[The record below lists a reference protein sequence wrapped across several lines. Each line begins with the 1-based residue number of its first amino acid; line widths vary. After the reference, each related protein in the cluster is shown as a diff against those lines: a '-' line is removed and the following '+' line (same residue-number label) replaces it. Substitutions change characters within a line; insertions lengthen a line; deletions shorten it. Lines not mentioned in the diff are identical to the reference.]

1 MTLTTTIDATR
12 GKFDW
17 TKPVLWLFAVCLVV
31 LVGLPL
37 SWLAIYA
44 FSNKAGHVTLQN
56 FVTLFTDPDF
66 LDPLLTTAII
76 ATTSATLCCVV
87 AAPMGWLVS
96 RTDMPGRQFI
106 RALVTASFVT
116 PPFLGAVAWELLA
129 APNSGLLNQLYRLVT
144 GQDAGEHLFNIY
156 SLTGIIFVISCYT
169 FPFVFVLVANALDNM
184 PGELEDASAILGGK
198 AWTTARR
205 VTIPLA
211 LPALVAGALI
221 AFLQAMTLFG
231 SPAILALPAGFHT
244 MTTKIWSLF
253 QYPPKLELAAAAAV
267 PLLVLTIVLLQA
279 QKFILGRR
287 GYSVVGGKYGAP
299 RRVERGGWR
308 WFALGFCLVV
318 LLNPVFLP
326 YLALLNAA
334 FSPNATTLVTP
345 TTFTLHNI
353 VFVFTEL
360 SSTQLALKTA
370 VILGTAAATI
380 GTILALVIAYVTT
393 RRVIAGHRLLGF
405 LATAPVAVPGI
416 VLGVGLFLSYT
427 RPPFVLYGTL
437 WILLIAF
444 LAIHLP
450 SAYQQLQAAFLTIHP
465 ELEDASR
472 ILGATRLQSLRKIT
486 APLLRTVLIAT
497 WCFIFIG
504 VMRELSAAIVLFTS
518 QTKVLSVLIYD
529 LNESGDL
536 AAIAVLGIAMLIIT
550 FAVGLA
556 VTQTP
561 GGGNGA
567 TRLRTSW
574 AVLPAKAGTHHPWRQ
589 RSKKPLLHC
598 RKTTVRAV

>member
-1 MTLTTTIDATR
+1 MTIVQEAGVASPPAR
-12 GKFDW
+12 IDW
-17 TKPVLWLFAVCLVV
+17 TKPVLYLAAALLIV
-31 LVGLPL
+31 LIVLPL
-37 SWLAIYA
+37 SWLAVY
-44 FSNKAGHVTLQN
+44 SVTDRDDRLTLLN

-66 LDPLLTTAII
+66 LDPLFTTAII
-76 ATTSATLCCVV
+76 ATTSAVICCLI
-87 AAPMGWLVS
+87 AAPIGWLVS

-129 APNSGLLNQLYRLVT
+129 APNSGLLNQLFRLVT
-144 GQDAGEHLFNIY
+144 NAEADEHLFNIY

-169 FPFVFVLVANALDNM
+169 FPFVFVLVANALDTM
-184 PGELEDASAILGGK
+184 PGELEDASAILGGS

-253 QYPPKLELAAAAAV
+253 QYPPKLELAAAAAI
-267 PLLVLTIVLLQA
+267 PLLLLTILLLQA

-299 RRVERGGWR
+299 RRVELKRWR
-308 WFALGFCLVV
+308 WAALGFCLVV

-326 YLALLNAA
+326 YFALFNAA

-345 TTFTLHNI
+345 STFTLHNV

-360 SSTQLALKTA
+360 SSTQLALKNT
-370 VILGTAAATI
+370 VILGTATATI
-380 GTILALVIAYVTT
+380 GTALALVLAYVTT
-393 RRVIAGHRLLGF
+393 RRLIRGHQLLGF
-405 LATAPVAVPGI
+405 LATAPVAIPGI

-444 LAIHLP
+444 LTISLP
-450 SAYQQLQAAFLTIHP
+450 SAYQQLQAAFRTIHP
-465 ELEDASR
+465 ELEEASR
-472 ILGATRLQSLRKIT
+472 ILGATRLESLWRIT
-486 APLLRTVLIAT
+486 APLLRTGVIAT

-504 VMRELSAAIVLFTS
+504 VMRELSAAIILFTS

-536 AAIAVLGIAMLIIT
+536 AAISVLGLAMLIIT
-550 FAVGLA
+550 FAVVLA
-556 VTQTP
+556 VNRIP
-561 GGGNGA
+561 MFGSNVSA
-567 TRLRTSW
+567 RLRN
-574 AVLPAKAGTHHPWRQ
+574 G
-589 RSKKPLLHC
+589 
-598 RKTTVRAV
+598 

>member
-1 MTLTTTIDATR
+1 MTITTTIDGSK

-17 TKPVLWLFAVCLVV
+17 SRPVLALVAACLVLLIV
-31 LVGLPL
+31 LPL
-37 SWLAIYA
+37 SWLALY
-44 FSNKAGHVTLQN
+44 SVTDKAGRVTLQN
-56 FVTLFTDPDF
+56 FVTLFSDPDF
-66 LDPLLTTAII
+66 LDPLMTTAII
-76 ATTSATLCCVV
+76 ATSSALICCIV

-129 APNSGLLNQLYRLVT
+129 APNSGLLNQFYRLIS
-144 GQDAGEHLFNIY
+144 GQEAGEHLFNIY

-184 PGELEDASAILGGK
+184 PGELEDASAILGGR

-267 PLLVLTIVLLQA
+267 PLLLLTILLLQA

-299 RRVERGGWR
+299 RRVEMGGWR
-308 WFALGFCLVV
+308 WAALGFCLLI
-318 LLNPVFLP
+318 LLSPVFLP
-326 YLALLNAA
+326 YFALLNAA

-345 TTFTLHNI
+345 ATATLHNI

-360 SSTQLALKTA
+360 SSTQLALKNT
-370 VILGTAAATI
+370 VILGASTATI
-380 GTILALVIAYVTT
+380 GTVLALVIAYVTT
-393 RRVIAGHRLLGF
+393 RRAITGHRLLGF

-444 LAIHLP
+444 LTINLP
-450 SAYQQLQAAFLTIHP
+450 SAYQQLQAAFATIHP

-472 ILGATRLQSLRKIT
+472 ILGATRLQSLRQIT
-486 APLLRTVLIAT
+486 APLLRTGVIAT

-504 VMRELSAAIVLFTS
+504 VMRELSAAVILFTS

-536 AAIAVLGIAMLIIT
+536 AAISVLGIAMLGIT
-550 FAVGLA
+550 FAVVLA
-556 VTQTP
+556 VNQIP
-561 GGGNGA
+561 GFGTGA
-567 TRLRTSW
+567 TARLRNS
-574 AVLPAKAGTHHPWRQ
+574 
-589 RSKKPLLHC
+589 
-598 RKTTVRAV
+598 

>member
-1 MTLTTTIDATR
+1 MTIALPAESAPRPHKIDLSWPILILFAAILC
-12 GKFDW
+12 
-17 TKPVLWLFAVCLVV
+17 VLIILPMSWLFYYSFVDRAGAFTLDNFRKLV
-31 LVGLPL
+31 
-37 SWLAIYA
+37 SDQS
-44 FSNKAGHVTLQN
+44 F
-56 FVTLFTDPDF
+56 D
-66 LDPLLTTAII
+66 DPLITTVILATSSSVICCI
-76 ATTSATLCCVV
+76 A
-87 AAPMGWLVS
+87 AAPMGWLVA
-96 RTDMPGRQFI
+96 RTDMPLRRTV

-116 PPFLGAVAWELLA
+116 PPFLGAIAWELLA
-129 APNSGLLNQLYRLVT
+129 APNSGLVNQAYRALT
-144 GQDAGEHLFNIY
+144 GLGQDEHLFNIY
-156 SLTGIIFVISCYT
+156 SLPGLIFVISCYT
-169 FPFVFVLVANALDNM
+169 LPYVFVLVANSLDRI
-184 PGELEDASAILGGK
+184 PGELEDASSILGGR

-211 LPALVAGALI
+211 LPALLAGALV

-267 PLLVLTIVLLQA
+267 PLLLLTILLLQG
-279 QKFILGRR
+279 QKFLLGRR
-287 GYSVVGGKYGAP
+287 GFSVLGGKYGAP
-299 RRVERGGWR
+299 RLIWLGRWR
-308 WFALGFCLVV
+308 WAALAFCLIV

-345 TTFTLHNI
+345 STMTLHNI

-360 SSTQLALKTA
+360 SSTQLALKNT
-370 VILGTAAATI
+370 VILGTATATI

-393 RRVIAGHRLLGF
+393 RRVIAGHRVLGF
-405 LATAPVAVPGI
+405 LATAPIAVPGI

-437 WILLIAF
+437 WILLVAF
-444 LAIHLP
+444 LTINLP
-450 SAYQQLQAAFLTIHP
+450 SAYQQLQAAFATIHP

-472 ILGATRLQSLRKIT
+472 ILGATRLQALWQIT
-486 APLLRTVLIAT
+486 APLLRTGVIAT

-536 AAIAVLGIAMLIIT
+536 AAISVLGIAMLVIT
-550 FAVGLA
+550 FAVVLA
-556 VTQTP
+556 VNRIP
-561 GGGNGA
+561 MFGGGA
-567 TRLRTSW
+567 AARLRNS
-574 AVLPAKAGTHHPWRQ
+574 
-589 RSKKPLLHC
+589 
-598 RKTTVRAV
+598 